1 MLLGFAFSPCGMRR
15 DEQDKEKCR
24 ESGLAIDEV
33 WEMSWLGTIGLL
45 NGGGDC
51 PGLNAVTRAVVRAAH
66 FRYGAKVIGIFDG
79 FDGLIWPEKS
89 KELTPL
95 HVRGILPQ
103 GGTVLG
109 TTNRG
114 NPFKYKV
121 EKDGKAVVRDF
132 SRQVIDNL
140 KKAGMESLVVVGGD
154 GTLTIAREF
163 HRLGVPLVGVPKTI
177 DNDLSATDVTFGFDT
192 AVTTATEA
200 IDKIHTTAASHGR
213 IMVIE
218 VMGRDTG
225 WIALEAGVAG
235 GADVIL
241 IPEIPFRIEEVCQTI
256 ERRNRAG
263 SRFSLI
269 VVAEGCKVRE
279 DDAIWLQHKSDP
291 RFSAKMSAGNLVGA
305 LLGCLRK
312 EEVRVTVLGHLQRGG
327 SPTPYDRLLS
337 TRLGVAAVELAAEK
351 QFGRMVCLRGNTIS
365 SCTLDEAIGHLKTV
379 SPKESTVLAARA
391 IGISFG
397 AD

>member
-1 MLLGFAFSPCGMRR
+1 MS
-15 DEQDKEKCR
+15 
-24 ESGLAIDEV
+24 AI
-33 WEMSWLGTIGLL
+33 GTIGLL

-66 FRYGAKVIGIFDG
+66 YRYGGKVIGIFDG

-89 KELTPL
+89 KELTP
-95 HVRGILPQ
+95 HSVRGILHQ

-114 NPFKYKV
+114 NPFQYKG
-121 EKDGKAVVRDF
+121 EEDGRIVVRDF
-132 SRQVIDNL
+132 SQRVIDNM
-140 KKAGMESLVVVGGD
+140 KQAGIDSLVVVGGD

-163 HRLGVPLVGVPKTI
+163 HRRGVPLVGVPKTI
-177 DNDLSATDVTFGFDT
+177 DNDLSATDLTFGFDT
-192 AVTTATEA
+192 ALSTATDA

-218 VMGRDTG
+218 VMGRDAG

-241 IPEIPFRIEEVCQTI
+241 IPEIPFRVDKIFAQI
-256 ERRNRAG
+256 DARKAAG

-269 VVAEGCKVRE
+269 VVAEGCRVQP
-279 DDAIWLQHKSDP
+279 DDAVWLAHKHEP
-291 RFSAKMSAGNLVGA
+291 QFAGKMSIGNLVGA
-305 LLGCLRK
+305 LMGCMRK

-327 SPTPYDRLLS
+327 SPTPFDRLLS
-337 TRLGVAAVELAAEK
+337 TRLGVAAVELVAQK
-351 QFGRMVCLRGNTIS
+351 KFGRMVCLRGDAIS
-365 SCTLDEAIGHLKTV
+365 SCTLDEAVGRMKTV
-379 SPKESTVLAARA
+379 PPDGDMVRAARA